1 MKKYGL
7 IGYPLSHSFSE
18 KYFKEKF
25 EQEGLEDC
33 IYENFSL
40 PNLSDLPELIKANPD
55 LCGLNVTSPHKIG
68 VIYYLDK
75 IDEASKAIDAVNC
88 IKIANQHPVED
99 FFSGELSA
107 LKVRLEGFNTDA
119 YGFEESLKPLLKSHH
134 KKALIIGNGGA
145 ARAVAYVLKK
155 LDINYVIVTRKPIR
169 KRVTY
174 NQLNKDI
181 LEERLIVINTTP
193 IGTSPN
199 INECPD
205 IPYDCITSRHLLYDL
220 IYNPPETE
228 FLKRGKAKGA
238 AIKNGQ
244 EMLQLQAEKSWEIW
258 NS

>member
-25 EQEGLEDC
+25 EREGLEDC
-33 IYENFSL
+33 VYENFPLSS
-40 PNLSDLPELIKANPD
+40 LSDLPQLIKANPD

-68 VIYYLDK
+68 VIYYIDK
-75 IDEASKAIDAVNC
+75 IDEPSKEIDAVNC
-88 IKIANQHPVED
+88 IKFVNQHPVED
-99 FFSGELSA
+99 FFSGELSS

-119 YGFEESLKPLLKSHH
+119 YGFEESLKPLLKNYH

-155 LDINYVIVTRKPIR
+155 LDINYSIVTRKLTR
-169 KRVTY
+169 KGLTY
-174 NQLNKDI
+174 NQLNKEI
-181 LEERLIVINTTP
+181 LEERLIIINTTP
-193 IGTSPN
+193 LGTSPN
-199 INECPD
+199 INEAPE
-205 IPYDCITSRHLLYDL
+205 IPYEYITEKHLLYDL

-238 AIKNGQ
+238 ITKNGL
-244 EMLQLQAEKSWEIW
+244 EMLQLQAEKAWEIW